1 MDGISKR
8 PGGGGPG
15 PGMDPADIFSELF
28 GGGPGARFG
37 FDFGGPT
44 SRPRRTRGEDSVITY
59 NVTLEDLY
67 NGKSVKMNMEKEIVC
82 SMCKGSGGK
91 GSAKP
96 KPCTKCEG
104 KGWSFVQTQVG
115 PNRYTT
121 SRAQCS
127 ECLGVGEKIREK
139 DRCKKC
145 KGSKTV
151 KEKTRQEI
159 FIERG
164 MADRQRIVLTGA
176 GDEEPGVPTGDVIFV
191 LRTHPHSS
199 FERSGNDLLT
209 TVHITLS
216 EALLGFSRIL
226 LTHLDG
232 RGVHVTSPKGKII
245 KPGDSII
252 LRNEGMPVHKNP
264 DQKGHLYVILEV
276 DMPDEQWLK
285 SVDTQTLEALLPP
298 KKTEME
304 PKPAVID
311 EVPFEEGDIVDVR
324 ETPFAGTNFFD
335 HGFDTQFGEGDDEED
350 WEDDEDDDEHGEPD
364 CRPQ

>member
-1 MDGISKR
+1 MRDLYDRYGMDGVAGKR
-8 PGGGGPG
+8 GGGGPG
-15 PGMDPADIFSELF
+15 PGMDPADIFAELF
-28 GGGPGARFG
+28 GGGGPGVRFG
-37 FDFGGPT
+37 FDFGGGA
-44 SRPRRTRGEDSVITY
+44 RPRRTKGEDSVITY
-59 NVTLEDLY
+59 KVTLEDLY
-67 NGKSVKMNMEKEIVC
+67 NGKSVKMNMEKEVVC
-82 SMCKGSGGK
+82 SVCKGSGGK

-96 KPCTKCEG
+96 KPCAKCEG
-104 KGWSFVQTQVG
+104 KGWTFIQTQIG
-115 PNRYTT
+115 PNRYGT
-121 SRAQCS
+121 SRAPCS
-127 ECLGVGEKIREK
+127 DCGGHGEKIREK

-145 KGSKTV
+145 KGLKTV

-164 MADRQRIVLTGA
+164 MADQQRIVLTGA
-176 GDEEPGVPTGDVIFV
+176 GDEEPGVPPGDVVFV
-191 LRTHPHSS
+191 LKTHPHSS

-209 TVHITLS
+209 TVRITLS

-245 KPGDSII
+245 KHGDSII

-264 DQKGHLYVILEV
+264 DHKGHLYVILDV

-285 SVDTQTLEALLPP
+285 SVDTKALEELLPP
-298 KKTEME
+298 KKPEME

-311 EVPFEEGDIVDVR
+311 EVPFEEGDIVD
-324 ETPFAGTNFFD
+324 
-335 HGFDTQFGEGDDEED
+335 FGEGDDED
-350 WEDDEDDDEHGEPD
+350 WEDDDDDDEHGEPD